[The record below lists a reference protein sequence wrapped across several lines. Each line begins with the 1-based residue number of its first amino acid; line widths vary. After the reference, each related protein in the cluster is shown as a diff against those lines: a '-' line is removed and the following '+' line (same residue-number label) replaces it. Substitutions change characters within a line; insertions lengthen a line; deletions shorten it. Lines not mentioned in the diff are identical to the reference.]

1 MIKKAVRWANESK
14 MQKALSATF
23 ITKEEFASDRGGQK
37 KNPLLVTL
45 LNESSQHTRGA
56 PELVCQFNRGHR
68 SDPNDCLDA
77 LQINAGL
84 RLGGRGGSLR
94 PKRGSTQHDTS
105 LQSAGDGLMNSKGRK
120 EGVGGR
126 CWGTVSDFAG
136 GAGMMHSSGGRWGLF
151 Y

>member
-1 MIKKAVRWANESK
+1 MGERVENAESTERDVYNE
-14 MQKALSATF
+14 
-23 ITKEEFASDRGGQK
+23 RGICFRQRRSK

-105 LQSAGDGLMNSKGRK
+105 LQSAGDGLITAKGEKK
-120 EGVGGR
+120 EWGGGVGGP
-126 CWGTVSDFAG
+126 
-136 GAGMMHSSGGRWGLF
+136 
-151 Y
+151 